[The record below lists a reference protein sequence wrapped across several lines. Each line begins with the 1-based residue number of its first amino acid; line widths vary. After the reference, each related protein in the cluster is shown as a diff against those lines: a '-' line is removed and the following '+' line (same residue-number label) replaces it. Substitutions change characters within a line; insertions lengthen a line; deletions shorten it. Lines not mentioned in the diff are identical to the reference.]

1 MTPPKTSPQSVDAL
15 EERLNGIET
24 ITREGFKRLEDL
36 IQSIEAR
43 LRAIETSATT
53 KLAVVETRLDAA
65 WDKIDDHEV
74 AVKEFRHEA
83 EQIKILKGLLGWIL
97 SAFGILVISLLW
109 AIFTHQIEIVQVISK

>member
-1 MTPPKTSPQSVDAL
+1 
-15 EERLNGIET
+15 
-24 ITREGFKRLEDL
+24 LEDL